1 MIKHL
6 CILPLVYFV
15 FIMGCTYEKP
25 FAQPDNSLIDEKL
38 LGHWKFS
45 EENKNGS
52 KIEMLIMKY
61 SDTEYLVKYITG
73 DNPFYFRAYN
83 VSIGDITAVQ
93 VQWIGL
99 EKGIL
104 EDNNRK
110 YNLLKYTLER
120 DSLEIRFIN
129 DLLISKDIRSS
140 STLRNKVLEN
150 SKNPE
155 LFNTPGKFERV
166 KKL

>member
-1 MIKHL
+1 MMKYLYISL
-6 CILPLVYFV
+6 LAA
-15 FIMGCTYEKP
+15 FIFAMGCVYEEP
-25 FAQPDNSLIDEKL
+25 FAKHDNSRIDEKL

-45 EENKNGS
+45 EDNKDKG

-83 VSIGDITAVQ
+83 VTIGDIKAVQ

-104 EDNNRK
+104 EQDSRK
-110 YNLLKYTLER
+110 YNLLKYTLDR

-129 DLLISKDIRSS
+129 DSLISKDIRNS
-140 STLRNKVLEN
+140 STLRDKVMEN
-150 SKNPE
+150 SKNPG
-155 LFNTPGKFERV
+155 LFNIPGKFERV